1 MDLDALSLN
10 IGQILKEN
18 SSVQQ
23 LVSKGMLKF
32 GNLNLQADKVLRT
45 NFASL
50 VAISGVEKNHFECEL
65 FTSQVLNLHLQLQ
78 FLNQ

>member
-1 MDLDALSLN
+1 
-10 IGQILKEN
+10 
-18 SSVQQ
+18 
-23 LVSKGMLKF
+23 MLKF

-78 FLNQ
+78 FLTQ